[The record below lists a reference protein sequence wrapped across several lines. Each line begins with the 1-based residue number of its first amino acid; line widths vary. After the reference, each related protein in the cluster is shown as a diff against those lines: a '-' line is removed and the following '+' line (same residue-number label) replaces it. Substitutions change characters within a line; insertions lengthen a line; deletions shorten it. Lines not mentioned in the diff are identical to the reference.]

1 MGTVKTIGKS
11 GQVSLGK
18 KFAGQ
23 QVLVEEIESGTWV
36 LKVGRFIPQNEEWL
50 HNPKDKADLDRA
62 LEWAE
67 KHPPQA
73 SDLDK
78 LEGQIDT

>member
-1 MGTVKTIGKS
+1 MGTIKTIGKS

-23 QVLVEEIESGTWV
+23 QVLVEEIESGVWV

-50 HNPKDKADLDRA
+50 HDPKNKADLDRA

-67 KHPPQA
+67 NNPPRA
-73 SDLDK
+73 SDPDD
-78 LEGQIDT
+78 LERRIA